1 MARNI
6 NRVVLWGVIGKE
18 PKVSKGETYSS
29 ASVSVTTVEMWK
41 DKNTG
46 ERKERSNIYYCS
58 IFQ

>member
-46 ERKERSNIYYCS
+46 ERKER
-58 IFQ
+58 